1 MGLFRAL
8 SDMIYK
14 EYDRRV
20 RRASLIK
27 EYGAA
32 HHHHADD
39 THGAEEHED
48 EAEIANVPR
57 GTPIAAHAPADLCTP
72 PTNSVPRNRR

>member
-8 SDMIYK
+8 SNIIYK
-14 EYDRRV
+14 EYDRRI

-32 HHHHADD
+32 HHHAGEEHE
-39 THGAEEHED
+39 AEEHEAED

-57 GTPIAAHAPADLCTP
+57 GTPIAAHPPADP
-72 PTNSVPRNRR
+72 HAAHE